1 MIFGILIGA
10 ATSLHRRTVWNILK
24 AVVMVPATFLLYVLL
39 CTVLVAL
46 FLGLPIEEV
55 LVRGPR

>member
-1 MIFGILIGA
+1 
-10 ATSLHRRTVWNILK
+10 
-24 AVVMVPATFLLYVLL
+24 VLL